1 MSEHHHFW
9 DGVIRKLWPSET
21 EKFRDHLLR
30 LDKDSR
36 RMRFAHAVSDSFIED
51 YASRMNDMG
60 AIVYAFIENG
70 EVRAV
75 AELKKLGDTW
85 GQEAE
90 AAFSVENGYQE
101 KGIGTEL
108 MGRVIRAARNRG
120 VHHLFMSCLSENR
133 KMQAIALKHEADLRF
148 EYGEVIGE
156 IVPIDSDYFSIMAEA
171 MEDRVGYLLAVLDV
185 SRARSKF
192 KKLGGSAAE
201 GTTGSDKDAAV
212 QKVPLA
218 KGA

>member
-1 MSEHHHFW
+1 MSEQPFW
-9 DGVIRKLWPSET
+9 GGTIRKLWPSESD
-21 EKFRDHLLR
+21 KFRDHLLR

-36 RMRFAHAVSDSFIED
+36 RMRFAHAVSDNFIDD
-51 YASRMNDMG
+51 YAGRMNEMG
-60 AIVYAFIENG
+60 AIVYGYLEGG

-90 AAFSVENGYQE
+90 AAFSVEPGYQE

-108 MGRVIRAARNRG
+108 MGRVIRAGRNRS
-120 VHHLFMSCLSENR
+120 VNNLYMSCLAENR
-133 KMQAIALKHEADLRF
+133 KMQAIARKHEADLRF

-156 IVPIDSDYFSIMAEA
+156 IVPIDPNYFSILAEA

-185 SRARSKF
+185 SRERT
-192 KKLGGSAAE
+192 KKAA
-201 GTTGSDKDAAV
+201 
-212 QKVPLA
+212 
-218 KGA
+218 